1 MGRIM
6 SIFMFILFGLAPL
19 SSATTGWIMLHVTL
33 QQMFAGGG
41 VVLVVCATLALLF
54 TPMRRITSA

>member
-1 MGRIM
+1 
-6 SIFMFILFGLAPL
+6 
-19 SSATTGWIMLHVTL
+19 MLHVTL
-33 QQMFAGGG
+33 PQMFAGGG